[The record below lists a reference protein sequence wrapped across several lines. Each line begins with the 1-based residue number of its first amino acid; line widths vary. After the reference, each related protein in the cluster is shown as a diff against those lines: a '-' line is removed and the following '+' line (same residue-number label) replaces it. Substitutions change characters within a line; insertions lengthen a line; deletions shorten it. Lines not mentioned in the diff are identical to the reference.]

1 VGSLVPQHGRQT
13 PPLYGRAPTPVGGS
27 CNVPAA
33 KTLGARKPS
42 GDPSTMNTSGHA
54 NHDDFESA
62 FRPLFSLAYRIA
74 LRILGDPA
82 DAEDAASETLA
93 RTLASWPRL
102 RRVSYLEAWVARVSS
117 NVAIDVVRR
126 RNRNPAAGPITAD
139 IPDPLSESDLVSAIV
154 ARGLLAKL
162 PRRQRQVITMRYL
175 MDMTEEQVADQLKIS
190 KGAVKSHGHR
200 ALESMR
206 KMAPSR

>member
-1 VGSLVPQHGRQT
+1 
-13 PPLYGRAPTPVGGS
+13 
-27 CNVPAA
+27 
-33 KTLGARKPS
+33 
-42 GDPSTMNTSGHA
+42 MNTSGSA
-54 NHDDFESA
+54 KHDDFEAA

-74 LRILGDPA
+74 LRILGDTA
-82 DAEDAASETLA
+82 EAEDAASETLA

-102 RRVSYLEAWVARVSS
+102 RHASYLEAWVARVSS

-126 RNRNPAAGPITAD
+126 RSRNPAAGAVTTDVPEPAM
-139 IPDPLSESDLVSAIV
+139 ESDIVSAIV

-162 PRRQRQVITMRYL
+162 PRRQRQVIAMRYL
-175 MDMTEEQVADQLKIS
+175 MDMSEEEVAERLKIS